1 MAFEDAHFITFTNG
15 SGNAIN
21 DDNLNAIQQWALLN
35 AHPVGSYYWSSE
47 NTNPSRLFGGTWE
60 QVKDKFVYALG
71 DTGSAGDTGGSETKT
86 LSVANLP
93 SHNHAENAEVWMNQ
107 SGSSSKYLSPGS
119 TGSNYFNTETAGG
132 RSSKNTGNTGSG
144 TAFSIM
150 PPYVKAYCWHRTA

>member
-60 QVKDKFVYALG
+60 RVKDRFVYALG
-71 DTGSAGDTGGSETKT
+71 DSGSAGDTGGSTTHKHLLPMIVDSITNWTKFQ
-86 LSVANLP
+86 
-93 SHNHAENAEVWMNQ
+93 W
-107 SGSSSKYLSPGS
+107 
-119 TGSNYFNTETAGG
+119 
-132 RSSKNTGNTGSG
+132 NTGFGYGSEDKTSANTNAINNTASA
-144 TAFSIM
+144 TAFSGKQPYSQSVSNM